1 LARRPAMTIT
11 AQEHLEAL
19 TDQAQMA
26 VNGGLKLLIFV
37 RRAAH
42 VSYHLKAES
51 GTSTRHV

>member
-1 LARRPAMTIT
+1 MTIT
-11 AQEHLEAL
+11 AQEHLEGL
-19 TDQAQMA
+19 TDQAQTA